1 MDDDGVLVYFY
12 DIRDSLKVQPHNF
25 FQYYHKDKSMRFVV
39 RQVPLILGYA
49 LTVHTSQGMT
59 LPSVHVDCEGTFAP
73 GQISVAL
80 GRVRTKADISVSN
93 FRVGLCPPH
102 PPKVSAFYGTA
113 GVSPAEDI
121 SCCRQNVHLPVVE
134 EPDMDTSSTDTAS
147 DVDEN
152 EREFHLEL
160 DTPPPPACHLPDELK
175 VAVLKPKI
183 LYPHEF
189 TATQKK
195 INNLI
200 NSTSDTAL
208 DTCVQH
214 FYNEL
219 QLIANTY
226 YNKHGDSKQ
235 INTVVQKFIQN
246 FRKSEHFN
254 TCLKTL
260 FGTHTLINDHI
271 SIGVSLLLR
280 IQNCFFSQSGG
291 INPPTEL
298 ISSDYTQNNSKVRY
312 VAGMCVGRVISQY
325 SNYLSQHC
333 HENSAE
339 VTRKK
344 ATVRGLQRYLYNTLS
359 IAKAE
364 SRYPTTLQE
373 ISHRQYKYGHL
384 TIVSDDLYE
393 MFLRVDLIVHSMLHC
408 NAWVNNKQDF
418 FQILQ
423 TNVLCELYKNSEP
436 IYEHLDA
443 TMMKPV
449 ISVYL
454 RTCMKEMSHR
464 ITEKFEVKKKM
475 AHRKQIMLEEATQ
488 SAGAVGTSSAATP
501 IPSTSA
507 VSSST
512 PAPSTS
518 PPPSTAEANNDSQ
531 SPTSQANR
539 KRPAEEI
546 DSNTCAICTKQY
558 NSKSNYLWV
567 ECTECKSWLHKKCDP
582 SLRPAKR
589 WRAVSQAGASYPCPI
604 CRKKGKLHS
613 MLHP

>member
-1 MDDDGVLVYFY
+1 MGGIQIIATGDFYQLSPVPNKWISDSGDYIFQSNLWLTLVPHKYILSEVQRQEEEEFIKAISETARGAVSQQTVQLLTSLDDGRDRDIHLFARKLDVSLHNHSKLYSIPGEPRIYISEEGRGISTKMRKSVDVPQKLVLKIGAPVILTVNLSRKYVNGLTGTVLSMDDDGVLVYFY

-49 LTVHTSQGMT
+49 LTVHKSQGMT
-59 LPSVHVDCEGTFAP
+59 LPSVHVDCEGAFAP

-93 FRVGLCPPH
+93 FRMGLCPPH

-121 SCCRQNVHLPVVE
+121 SCCRQNVNLPVVE
-134 EPDMDTSSTDTAS
+134 KPAMDTSSTDTAS

-175 VAVLKPKI
+175 ATVLKPKI
-183 LYPHEF
+183 LYPQEF

-219 QLIANTY
+219 QLIANTH
-226 YNKHGDSKQ
+226 YNKHGHSKQ

-271 SIGVSLLLR
+271 SIGVSVLLR
-280 IQNCFFSQSGG
+280 IQDCFFSQSAG

-325 SNYLSQHC
+325 SNYLCQHC
-333 HENSAE
+333 HEDSSE

-344 ATVRGLQRYLYNTLS
+344 ATVRGLQRYLYNT
-359 IAKAE
+359 
-364 SRYPTTLQE
+364 
-373 ISHRQYKYGHL
+373 
-384 TIVSDDLYE
+384 
-393 MFLRVDLIVHSMLHC
+393 
-408 NAWVNNKQDF
+408 
-418 FQILQ
+418 
-423 TNVLCELYKNSEP
+423 
-436 IYEHLDA
+436 
-443 TMMKPV
+443 
-449 ISVYL
+449 
-454 RTCMKEMSHR
+454 
-464 ITEKFEVKKKM
+464 
-475 AHRKQIMLEEATQ
+475 
-488 SAGAVGTSSAATP
+488 
-501 IPSTSA
+501 
-507 VSSST
+507 
-512 PAPSTS
+512 
-518 PPPSTAEANNDSQ
+518 
-531 SPTSQANR
+531 
-539 KRPAEEI
+539 
-546 DSNTCAICTKQY
+546 
-558 NSKSNYLWV
+558 
-567 ECTECKSWLHKKCDP
+567 
-582 SLRPAKR
+582 
-589 WRAVSQAGASYPCPI
+589 
-604 CRKKGKLHS
+604 
-613 MLHP
+613 